1 MKQRILV
8 MNGQRLVQSEYD
20 NQWVTTKVGKAG
32 QIPPG
37 IYNISTAVVPNK
49 EKSYDGVV
57 LHTDQENVYQQVG
70 KTCVRHSS
78 HDFPKSPA
86 IGVNTQI
93 RYDADH
99 AFADQTHGIKQMK
112 GVKR

>member
-8 MNGQRLVQSEYD
+8 MNGHRLVQSEYD
-20 NQWVTTKVGKAG
+20 NEWVTTKVGKAG

-37 IYNISTAVVPNK
+37 IYNISGAVAASK
-49 EKSYDGVV
+49 DKSYDGVV
-57 LHTDQENVYQQVG
+57 LHADQEHVYQQVG

-78 HDFPKSPA
+78 HDFPKSPSVGA
-86 IGVNTQI
+86 NVAI
-93 RYDADH
+93 RYDADR
-99 AFADQTHGIKQMK
+99 ALASEGAIKRGN